1 MRRLISLIASF
12 DELNYYKRLENSL
25 IKKVLQN
32 QKCHPEFISGS
43 LLKLFPY
50 RKKILKR
57 VQNDTICG
65 FVKPFVSIVIIAAA
79 LFIALPVSA
88 QQKEKTNEYEFSFA
102 PDLWF
107 NSVDGIRAG
116 VRMRGQRPGSFKE
129 GPHRLDAGLWLSTF
143 FPDHPVSYFVS
154 FTEPIP
160 SISGFNSE
168 GNIRLRT
175 SIRTGYHKHGL
186 SFNKRWQPGF
196 DEKNY
201 QELSLSLRAEKRF
214 DDEYLLYPQIWQNE
228 WLYLG
233 GIKFL
238 LNNNNPLGRYRL
250 QSKTSVNLAGEFDS
264 FINTQLILQ
273 QKVPLGAGF
282 ALSGRLFAG
291 LSSNNTA
298 PEYLFSHSSKPYAEW
313 DEQGTTRAKGTLPTP
328 WVEQGIIQVSG
339 GANLRGYTNQDIEQL
354 NNGGAPLFN
363 SLGAFNA
370 ELEYPNPVNNALK
383 EIPVAG
389 LFDFS
394 SYLFFD
400 TGTSLG
406 VADREEER
414 VLSDFGPGFKLS
426 LNIPDYLGK
435 PRGFAIRYE
444 IPLWLSHPGGDNPSF
459 KFRSLIGIGAVI
471 SL

>member
-1 MRRLISLIASF
+1 LDNYSFRFLKIA
-12 DELNYYKRLENSL
+12 
-25 IKKVLQN
+25 V
-32 QKCHPEFISGS
+32 
-43 LLKLFPY
+43 
-50 RKKILKR
+50 
-57 VQNDTICG
+57 
-65 FVKPFVSIVIIAAA
+65 IAAA
-79 LFIALPVSA
+79 VSLITISASA
-88 QQKEKTNEYEFSFA
+88 QQKKSSNENEYEFSFA

-116 VRMRGQRPGSFKE
+116 VRIRGQRPGSFKE
-129 GPHRLDAGLWLSTF
+129 GPHRLDVGLWLSTF
-143 FPDHPVSYFVS
+143 FPDHPVSYFLS

-175 SIRTGYHKHGL
+175 SIRTGYHKHGV

-214 DDEYLLYPQIWQNE
+214 DDEYVLYPQIWQNE

-233 GIKFL
+233 GINFL
-238 LNNNNPLGRYRL
+238 LNNDNSLGRYRL
-250 QSKTSVNLAGEFDS
+250 KSLTSINFAGEYDS
-264 FINTQLILQ
+264 FVNSQLIIQ
-273 QKVPLGAGF
+273 QKVPLGSGF

-291 LSSNNTA
+291 VSSDKTA

-328 WVEQGIIQVSG
+328 WVEQGIIQVAG

-354 NNGGAPLFN
+354 NDGGAPLF
-363 SLGAFNA
+363 SSMGAFNA
-370 ELEYPNPVNNALK
+370 ELEYPNPVNEALK

-389 LFDFS
+389 LFDFR

-406 VADREEER
+406 IADREEDR
-414 VLSDFGPGFKLS
+414 GLSDFGPGFELS

-435 PRGFAIRYE
+435 PRGFVIRYE
-444 IPLWLSHPGGDNPSF
+444 IPLWLSHPAGNDPSF